1 MHPFDTCT
9 ISKRLPFGRRI
20 SRGWITSQH
29 THFLLRRTT
38 RNKSSTTLYN
48 DTQTH
53 THTDTKIYKT
63 KTERHLQ
70 TVRQLQTHT
79 HTHTHT
85 HRCRHKRTHA
95 YHHYRHHQDNAI
107 RADVASGFG
116 EDGRTCTRLPSGAR
130 CRIYCLPLPMMP
142 KYCEQA
148 TATLLSSN
156 GLNSTCGRRGDVAPR
171 KR

>member
-1 MHPFDTCT
+1 MDH
-9 ISKRLPFGRRI
+9 
-20 SRGWITSQH
+20 IT
-29 THFLLRRTT
+29 THAVLAPSHDAQQIYASHYTT
-38 RNKSSTTLYN
+38 THR
-48 DTQTH
+48 H

-156 GLNSTCGRRGDVAPR
+156 GLNSTCGRRGEVAPR
-171 KR
+171 KRYTDVWRDSSSSQVG

>member
-1 MHPFDTCT
+1 MDH
-9 ISKRLPFGRRI
+9 
-20 SRGWITSQH
+20 IT
-29 THFLLRRTT
+29 THAVLAPSHDYTT
-38 RNKSSTTLYN
+38 THR
-48 DTQTH
+48 H
-53 THTDTKIYKT
+53 THTLTPKYTKQRQRDTYRQSDSYK
-63 KTERHLQ
+63 
-70 TVRQLQTHT
+70 HT
-79 HTHTHT
+79 LTLTHT

-156 GLNSTCGRRGDVAPR
+156 GLNSTCGRRGEVAPR

>member
-29 THFLLRRTT
+29 TQFLLRRTT
-38 RNKSSTTLYN
+38 RNKSMH
-48 DTQTH
+48 H
-53 THTDTKIYKT
+53 TIQRHTDTHTLTPKYTKQRQRDTYRQSDSYK
-63 KTERHLQ
+63 
-70 TVRQLQTHT
+70 HT
-79 HTHTHT
+79 LTLTHT

-156 GLNSTCGRRGDVAPR
+156 GLNSTCGRRGEVAPR